1 MGEAERY
8 CPSERRQPAEEAVCS
23 PAWPTGQAPA
33 PSLQRCPVQPQPACC
48 PAVQQPELQ
57 PGLQAVPTAA
67 AVCPSA
73 AAAVCPSAA
82 AAVCSPAA
90 TEACLR
96 GSIPGFPAEEAAAA
110 VCSSAAAVC
119 PSAAAVCPSAAAV
132 CSPAEAAVCPSAA
145 VCSSA

>member
-73 AAAVCPSAA
+73 AAAVC
-82 AAVCSPAA
+82 SPAA

-119 PSAAAVCPSAAAV
+119 PSAAAVC
-132 CSPAEAAVCPSAA
+132 SPAA
-145 VCSSA
+145 VCSSAAVCS